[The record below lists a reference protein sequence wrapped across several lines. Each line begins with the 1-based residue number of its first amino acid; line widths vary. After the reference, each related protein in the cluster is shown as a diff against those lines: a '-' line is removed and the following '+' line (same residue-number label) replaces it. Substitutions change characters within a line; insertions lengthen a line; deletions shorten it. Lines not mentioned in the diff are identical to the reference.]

1 MELSSN
7 HQPVLYRKW
16 RPRKFDDLVGQEPI
30 VKTLQNAIQNNQS
43 SHAYLFTGPRGTGK
57 TTAGRIFAATINCQD
72 KEIECIEH
80 FFDGSALSLIELD
93 AASNRGIDEIR
104 NLKENIAY
112 MVGENQ
118 FKVYLIDEVHM
129 LTDAAFNALLK
140 TLEEPPA
147 HVIFILAT
155 TEPHKVPAT
164 VHSRCQRYDFKKIN
178 PQDTITRLAMI
189 ADAESISIN
198 EDSLKFIARLSEG
211 SLRDAINILEQVSIL
226 IDDKISIENMMPALG
241 VNVNEKCTP
250 FLVHLIKHELQE
262 CLAIILNL
270 YDGGINFKTFRDQLI
285 DSLRS
290 SLYAWD
296 NVQNLS
302 SIFLNENDLLMIKQA
317 SSNDIEKIIVLLKKI
332 SLINFQSDSFYPL
345 PLEIVVA
352 DICRNANNDSIN
364 NINLDIQAPVL
375 VQPKDT
381 SSKDTSSKDT
391 SSKDTSSK
399 VTLAKDTSAE
409 PTQSKDVVD
418 NAMSHWNEIKSE
430 ARNNNNKAGA
440 LMNSGCFVKSIVSN
454 KMTIGFKFATHVDL
468 VKNSDNGK
476 VFLAIKEAVN
486 KVLKSNL
493 ELEIELADQGISEN
507 DSSESDDLINTG
519 KHLVDEALKRGAKII
534 D

>member
-1 MELSSN
+1 MELASN
-7 HQPVLYRKW
+7 HQAVLYRKW

-30 VKTLQNAIQNNQS
+30 VKTLQNAIQNNQA

-57 TTAGRIFAATINCQD
+57 TTAGRIFAATINCKD
-72 KEIECIEH
+72 KENECFEH

-155 TEPHKVPAT
+155 TEPHKVPTT
-164 VHSRCQRYDFKKIN
+164 VHSRCQRYDFRKIN
-178 PQDTITRLAMI
+178 PVDTVQRLAII
-189 ADAESISIN
+189 ADAESIDIS

-211 SLRDAINILEQVSIL
+211 SLRDAINILEQVAIL
-226 IDDKISIENMMPALG
+226 IDEEITIENMMPALG
-241 VNVNEKCTP
+241 VNINDKCTP
-250 FLVHLIKHELQE
+250 FLVNLINYELQE
-262 CLAIILNL
+262 CLAIISSL
-270 YDGGINFKTFRDQLI
+270 YEGGINFKIFRDQLI

-296 NVQNLS
+296 NSQNIS
-302 SIFLNENDLLMIKQA
+302 SLYLNENDLLMIKKA
-317 SSNDIEKIIVLLKKI
+317 SNNDVERIIVLLKKI

-345 PLEIVVA
+345 PLEIVIA
-352 DICRNANNDSIN
+352 DICSHGSDKYPANSSN
-364 NINLDIQAPVL
+364 NINVDKQAPAQAKAVIPEDKQAPA
-375 VQPKDT
+375 QP
-381 SSKDTSSKDT
+381 S
-391 SSKDTSSK
+391 
-399 VTLAKDTSAE
+399 
-409 PTQSKDVVD
+409 DVVD

-440 LMNSGCFVKSIVSN
+440 LMNSGCFVKSIVNN
-454 KMTIGFKFATHVDL
+454 KMTIGFKFATHVEL
-468 VKNSDNGK
+468 VKNSDDGK
-476 VFLAIKEAVN
+476 VFLAIQTAVN
-486 KVLKSNL
+486 KVLESNL
-493 ELEIELADQGISEN
+493 ELEIEVADQNINEK
-507 DSSESDDLINTG
+507 DSLESDNLKGSG

>member
-57 TTAGRIFAATINCQD
+57 TTAGRIFASTINCQD

-178 PQDTITRLAMI
+178 PQDTINRLAMI
-189 ADAESISIN
+189 ANAESISIS

-262 CLAIILNL
+262 CLTIISSL

-296 NVQNLS
+296 NTQNLS
-302 SIFLNENDLLMIKQA
+302 SIFVNENDLLLIKQA
-317 SSNDIEKIIVLLKKI
+317 SSHDIENIIVLLKKI

-352 DICRNANNDSIN
+352 DICSNTSSEVLNHSIN
-364 NINLDIQAPVL
+364 NINLHTQA
-375 VQPKDT
+375 
-381 SSKDTSSKDT
+381 S
-391 SSKDTSSK
+391 
-399 VTLAKDTSAE
+399 
-409 PTQSKDVVD
+409 TQSTETSLNDTQASTQSTDAVG

-440 LMNSGCFVKSIVSN
+440 LMNSGCFVKSIVNN

-468 VKNSDNGK
+468 VKNSDNGN
-476 VFLAIKEAVN
+476 VFLAIQEAVN
-486 KVLKSNL
+486 KVLQSKL
-493 ELEIELADQGISEN
+493 ELEIELADQAISEKN
-507 DSSESDDLINTG
+507 TSESDDAKKTG